1 MGSIAGIILHSVVWA
16 IIRLYPPRYIPPGF
30 SEPVEMWIDM
40 VPWMLLLLIVC
51 FVILSM
57 VAAIIPARGAARKN
71 IVDALGH
78 V

>member
-1 MGSIAGIILHSVVWA
+1 
-16 IIRLYPPRYIPPGF
+16 
-30 SEPVEMWIDM
+30 M
-40 VPWMLLLLIVC
+40 VPWMLFLLIIC

>member
-1 MGSIAGIILHSVVWA
+1 MGIILHTCVWA
-16 IIRLYPPRYIPPGF
+16 IIKVHPFYYTPPGL
-30 SEPVEMWIDM
+30 SEPVAMMVDM
-40 VPWMLLLLIVC
+40 VPQALFILVLCFILLSL
-51 FVILSM
+51 